1 MIRDDAP
8 LFMVRHSVREQLLS
22 AAQILL
28 DDRLS
33 DVDALA
39 QVANSMAAVLIIVEN
54 LERLQ
59 TAVTD

>member
-1 MIRDDAP
+1 
-8 LFMVRHSVREQLLS
+8 MVRHSVREQLLS